1 MGKVLVDRVEK
12 RKLEFLDSFAR
23 GKEGSCHF
31 IEDGNKVLKLYYIYM
46 KDRQVYFD
54 DLKSLNISFPIDI
67 LIDSLSGLIVGYTMN
82 YLEGI
87 QIHSGFPR
95 DVNLENLKKMYID
108 IKKEIEKFSNIR
120 MNDLCVPN
128 ILADFNNSKFNLIDT
143 SVWYPKD
150 NAYNEN
156 MADFNKCLNYIL
168 CGRTLPWLNEY
179 LGKSPELFRMYSLYK
194 LGQPV
199 SFIELLEA
207 IELEVSKKFRKNVV
221 TIDDLTPKVF
231 KKNLIL

>member
-1 MGKVLVDRVEK
+1 MGIVLVDREEK
-12 RKLEFLDSFAR
+12 RKLDFLESFAR
-23 GKEGSCHF
+23 GKEGSCHL

-87 QIHSGFPR
+87 KLHEGFPK
-95 DVNLENLKKMYID
+95 DVKLENLKKMYLD
-108 IKKEIEKFSNIR
+108 IKKVIEEFSDIR
-120 MNDLCVPN
+120 MDDMCLPN
-128 ILADFNNSKFNLIDT
+128 ILADFNNSQFNLIDT

-150 NAYNEN
+150 KAYNEN
-156 MADFNKCLNYIL
+156 MNEFDKCLNYIL

-179 LGKSPELFRMYSLYK
+179 LNKSPDLFCMYCAYK

-199 SFIELLEA
+199 PFIELLEA